1 MRLAIKFGMSISYF
15 YDSTPRELYNFIRAK
30 REALEERQEQELDYM
45 RHVMWSSMVMHTTTK
60 IKPDQILRL
69 KRDGKQIEL
78 TPYLK
83 QEVSKWEQEMDK
95 EMGIL

>member
-1 MRLAIKFGMSISYF
+1 MRLAIKFGMSISDF
-15 YDSTPRELYNFIRAK
+15 YESTPRELYNFIRAK
-30 REALEERQEQELDYM
+30 REAAEERHEQELDYM
-45 RHVMWSSMVMHTTTK
+45 RHVMWSAMVMHTTTK

-83 QEVSKWEQEMDK
+83 QEVSKWEQEMDR